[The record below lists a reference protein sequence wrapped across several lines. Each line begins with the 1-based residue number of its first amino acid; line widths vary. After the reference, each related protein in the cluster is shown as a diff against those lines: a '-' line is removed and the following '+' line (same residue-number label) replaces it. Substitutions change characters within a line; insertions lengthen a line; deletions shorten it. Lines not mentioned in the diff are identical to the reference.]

1 MFLIYVV
8 RHKFNR
14 LMKNILSLFICLAL
28 CSTGYGQSTI
38 SLDEFLK
45 NSITPYLS
53 TTPSSSIRFKPSWLD
68 QIDFRTQTDE
78 FEPDRQQY
86 TFRFTPSSAGVRKA
100 QKRLF
105 QLSEEQALDE
115 QNNLQWNY
123 IEETYE
129 AILDLYELS
138 RKIAIKE
145 ELLSVL
151 SDKEQVYT
159 KLIQA
164 GQSLPKEWISTQ
176 QAIAQLQVEIFQH
189 KEWLQTLST
198 PEQTIDWSSLVAA
211 DSIARLVERLNKADN
226 FVFDKKTRSLDIQ
239 IIDSEIQLKKAEGR
253 KIFDFFQV
261 EYRGPTDKTLEEKVS
276 LTAAFQFP
284 FSNKRKLQVATLA
297 IEKEIAQE
305 KAMARQEWNEHRVQ
319 KLIQRLQLHT
329 KELAF
334 RQEVEDQQNQQASA
348 LIQDAVTTPLLAL
361 GQQEKA
367 LERQLDL
374 LKVELQIYHT
384 YLDYL
389 ELTERLYQLPLQNYL
404 SL

>member
-1 MFLIYVV
+1 
-8 RHKFNR
+8 
-14 LMKNILSLFICLAL
+14 MKNILSICICLAL
-28 CSTGYGQSTI
+28 CYTGYGQSTI

-45 NSITPYLS
+45 NSITPHLS
-53 TTPSSSIRFKPSWLD
+53 TDAPSSIRFKPTWLD

-115 QNNLQWNY
+115 QNSFHWNY

-129 AILDLYELS
+129 ALLDMYELS
-138 RKIAIKE
+138 RKLSIKE

-176 QAIAQLQVEIFQH
+176 QAITQLQVEVFQH
-189 KEWLQTLST
+189 KEWLQTLSSAQ
-198 PEQTIDWSSLVAA
+198 QTIDWSSLIAA
-211 DSIARLVERLNKADN
+211 DSISSIVEQLDKTDN
-226 FVFDKKTRSLDIQ
+226 FTFDQKTRSLDIQ
-239 IIDSEIQLKKAEGR
+239 LIESEIQLKKAEGK
-253 KIFDFFQV
+253 KIFDFFQL
-261 EYRGPTDKTLEEKVS
+261 EYRGPTNNTLEEKVS

-305 KAMARQEWNEHRVQ
+305 KAIARQEWNEHRVQ
-319 KLIQRLQLHT
+319 KLIQRLQLLT

-334 RQEVEDQQNQQASA
+334 MQEVEDQQNQQASA
-348 LIQDAVTTPLLAL
+348 LIQGVTTTPLLAL
-361 GQQEKA
+361 GQQEKT

-374 LKVELQIYHT
+374 LKVELRIYRT

-404 SL
+404 SF